1 MKPAEAMALHKRL
14 VDAFPTVRSLA
25 SGDNPKEWRSWFE
38 ALPFEDAARA
48 LTIVIAG
55 SDFPTVHQFLAAC
68 GFDCGPQRIGGS
80 LRPITPAFA
89 MLMAARDGGYELVR
103 DHDSPH
109 GWRSSRPGLPEPEV
123 VPVPCPPEVKAQMR
137 EALNKISER
146 TVPPIDT
153 ARNASDRR
161 ALEYELAAA
170 DARFNAEL
178 ARAEASERGDGREVE
193 VEDLLPY

>member
-1 MKPAEAMALHKRL
+1 MKPDEALTLHKRL
-14 VDAFPTVRSLA
+14 IDAFPTLPSLRM
-25 SGDNPKEWRSWFE
+25 GENPKEWRAWLE
-38 ALPFEDAARA
+38 ALPFEDASRGI
-48 LTIVIAG
+48 THVIAG
-55 SDFPTVHQFLAAC
+55 SDYPTIHQFLAAC
-68 GFDCGPQRIGGS
+68 GFDCGPE
-80 LRPITPAFA
+80 RPGQPMRPVTPAFA
-89 MLMAARDGGYELVR
+89 LLMAARDGGYELVR

-123 VPVPCPPEVKAQMR
+123 VPVPCPPEIKAQMR
-137 EALNKISER
+137 EALHKISER
-146 TVPPIDT
+146 TVPPIGT

-170 DARFNAEL
+170 DARFRAEL